1 MCIPAGGITEPA
13 SMEKFEDHKSRIL
26 QGDLDLAVSR
36 LGKRAD
42 RSELSLHDI
51 STMLKLLH
59 YKYYTDPT
67 PSSTHQALHLRQVQE
82 QSFVSTS
89 EFQLSTQQLSGPH
102 LLFSV

>member
-1 MCIPAGGITEPA
+1 MCIPAGGITEPV
-13 SMEKFEDHKSRIL
+13 SMEKFEGHKSRIL

-36 LGKRAD
+36 LEKRAD

-51 STMLKLLH
+51 PTTLNVLH
-59 YKYYTDPT
+59 YKYYTNPT
-67 PSSTHQALHLRQVQE
+67 PFFNSPGSSSQAGQ

-89 EFQLSTQQLSGPH
+89 EFQLH